1 MDAGL
6 RCTVSW
12 MLSPN
17 RLEYLVANSRYAGLL
32 NLDAPT
38 EQRTSV
44 ALTASGRR
52 LDLDSTTLFGGAQ
65 ASFIEDADHIIW
77 LQHEARVYVKLER
90 AQLPAQKFEEPLILT
105 TEPQL
110 EESTITLADGRLGHA
125 VSLTFTDLRA
135 LGRYRHRLVLDPAID
150 AGELSVRL
158 VEHLLGDG
166 GSHATSGYPLQTIL
180 DLVGSAG
187 FPVASVVEIID
198 EDGRVQGELGGFSVE
213 NVVLE
218 EAQDE
223 WFQVPPGYRPVQEA
237 RSEDDDEHR
246 ETPEIECFTRLEP
259 FWIETESRDGM
270 PDDDDSNHGGE
281 ASLRMALPADR
292 IDNGDGPDEEPE
304 PTKPPKPPTTSQ
316 ATYGLRLEQRLF
328 DDLRMLVKQALGPL
342 AGRTF
347 ALSWNAGLLVDWLP
361 QLRASVVASSGSSGT
376 PPIGLSTSLFCLL
389 HDVEPPA
396 LPRNSTLPSV
406 NVDDWGTIRG
416 RGLLDC
422 LAMTRAQELVEAGGL
437 TGGMRVRLPSAVQA
451 SLATAVLAPAGT
463 RWDSLTSEEQ
473 LQVML
478 AVLLEEYGAP
488 RVRLETEKDGQLVP
502 LRLTFDWENLVAGE
516 VVEYRGTLTLP
527 PSAAGAPGVCPL
539 VTALRCR
546 SNGAIDGSLMLGSIS
561 LNGRLNRRP
570 GTSFAL
576 LLGAGA
582 LVALVFPFLSW
593 VLPMLSAIGV
603 FVALDTARLSM
614 SLSGIT
620 ANFTVSFTR
629 DPNGVFQPSVTVN
642 LTGRVDVGLS
652 SDVPTGIHQVVDA
665 VLENVARSERLLLD
679 LLQARLQRALTQLVR
694 QSLGSGFPASM
705 LRLGVPIVGGKRGGR
720 DDQYVYL
727 EATLAAPANLNVP
740 MVNVPADTEARLS
753 SDLKRLSGRTDTRHY
768 LSLVSSQNTI
778 NVLLAVLWRSGVF
791 DGKITDPMARNA
803 LKALTKPPYPS
814 GASVLRASVRAVSPP
829 RCTLVR
835 ATPTETSEHGQFEL
849 NASLALEPHTDDRY
863 EWTLVLRTLAQTVVG
878 SALASS
884 MPHVQIGTAFVQPLD
899 VLADLALATAQVDG
913 LKRVQTIRRKVT
925 TTETT
930 MDSKGHPKTGTIT
943 VEEIEELETP
953 FTLAP
958 QEAAQHA
965 PLALEALPRLLGQR
979 DTRRVPRRDGV
990 LSSGAPSPSAIID
1003 PITLQTYLFTTDPKV
1018 SDDPDDAFDGSP
1030 PAAYTSVDLGFDGG
1044 LLFQHLSL
1052 GGQVVSFLFD
1062 PAFASFLS
1070 RDKAGELLDLLPRPN
1085 QGCPQK

>member
-135 LGRYRHRLVLDPAID
+135 QARYRHRLVLDPGID

-158 VEHLLGDG
+158 VEHLLGDR

-187 FPVASVVEIID
+187 FPVTSVVEIID
-198 EDGRVQGELGGFSVE
+198 EAGRVQGELGGFSVE

-237 RSEDDDEHR
+237 RSEDDAEHR
-246 ETPEIECFTRLEP
+246 ETPEIEGFTRLEP
-259 FWIETESRDGM
+259 FWIETESRDRM
-270 PDDDDSNHGGE
+270 PEDDDSNRGGE

-292 IDNGDGPDEEPE
+292 IDNGIDNGEGPDEEPE
-304 PTKPPKPPTTSQ
+304 PTKPPKPPTTEQ

-328 DDLRMLVKQALGPL
+328 DDLRMLVNRVLGPL

-347 ALSWNAGLLVDWLP
+347 GLSGNSGLLLDWLP
-361 QLRASVVASSGSSGT
+361 QLRAGVLASTGGSGV
-376 PPIGLSTSLFCLL
+376 PPIGLGTFLFCLL

-396 LPRNSTLPSV
+396 LERGSKLPSV
-406 NVDDWGTIRG
+406 NVDKWGTIRG

-422 LAMTRAQELVEAGGL
+422 LAMTRAQELVETNAL

-451 SLATAVLAPAGT
+451 SLDTAALAPAGT
-463 RWDSLTSEEQ
+463 RWASLTSEEQ
-473 LQVML
+473 LQVMV

-488 RVRLETEKDGQLVP
+488 RVPPPGP
-502 LRLTFDWENLVAGE
+502 LTFDWENLVAGE
-516 VVEYRGTLTLP
+516 LVDYTGTLTLP
-527 PSAAGAPGVCPL
+527 PAAAGTPGVCPL
-539 VTALRCR
+539 VTNLRCR
-546 SNGAIDGSLMLGSIS
+546 SNGAIDGELMLGMIT

-570 GTSFAL
+570 GTSFGL

-582 LVALVFPFLSW
+582 LVALIFPFFSW
-593 VLPMLSAIGV
+593 ALPMLSAIGV
-603 FVALDTARLSM
+603 FVALDTASLSM
-614 SLSGIT
+614 GLFGIT
-620 ANFTVSFTR
+620 AKFTVNFNR
-629 DPNGVFQPSVTVN
+629 DTSGVFQPSVTVN
-642 LTGRVDVGLS
+642 LAGGVSVSLL
-652 SDVPTGIHQVVDA
+652 SDVPTGIHQVVDD
-665 VLENVARSERLLLD
+665 VLASVAESGTLLLD
-679 LLQARLQRALTQLVR
+679 QLQGRLQRALTGLVR

-705 LRLGVPIVGGKRGGR
+705 LRLGVPIVGGTRSGR
-720 DDQYVYL
+720 DDQFVYL

-740 MVNVPADTEARLS
+740 MVTVPADTSTRLAS
-753 SDLKRLSGRTDTRHY
+753 AVTRLSGRTDTRHY

-791 DGKITDPMARNA
+791 AGKITDPMARNA

-835 ATPTETSEHGQFEL
+835 ATPTETSEQTIEHGQFEL
-849 NASLALEPHTDDRY
+849 NASLALEPHADDRY

-884 MPHVQIGTAFVQPLD
+884 KTHVEIGTAFVQPLD

-930 MDSKGHPKTGTIT
+930 MDSKGHPQTKTIT

-965 PLALEALPRLLGQR
+965 PLALEALRRLLGQR
-979 DTRRVPRRDGV
+979 DTRRAPRRDGV
-990 LSSGAPSPSAIID
+990 RSSGASSTPDAM
-1003 PITLQTYLFTTDPKV
+1003 TLQTYLFDDT
-1018 SDDPDDAFDGSP
+1018 DPDDAFDGGP

-1052 GGQVVSFLFD
+1052 GGQVVSLLFD
-1062 PAFASFLS
+1062 PGFASLLS
-1070 RDKAGELLDLLPRPN
+1070 RDGAGTLLDLLPRPN